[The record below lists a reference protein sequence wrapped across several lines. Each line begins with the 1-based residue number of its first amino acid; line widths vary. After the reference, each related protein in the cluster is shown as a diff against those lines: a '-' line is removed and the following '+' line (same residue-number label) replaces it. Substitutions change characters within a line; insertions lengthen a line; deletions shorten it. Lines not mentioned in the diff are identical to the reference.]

1 MKGFVYRIYP
11 KTEQESNLNVMFQA
25 KRFVWNHFLEMNM
38 KRFEDK
44 LGILSDNKMS
54 VLLTEFKQANKWL
67 FKCEKSILQ
76 NTLKDLSKAYT
87 KFLKG
92 PMKYSEKTLK
102 HAKRTGKELTFY
114 NLESHPKFKSYK
126 TLYQSVQMSLTN
138 NNIEVLE
145 KQITTTPSG
154 KYKKQ
159 NCRIKLPKIKQ
170 VKIAY
175 SRQYEGR
182 IINATLS
189 RTPDGKFYIS
199 LCCDDIPE
207 KQVTLS
213 GAKMGI
219 DLGIKVFGTIS
230 NGEKVQNP
238 KYYFAYQKQL
248 KKLQRTLSR
257 CKKGSNNRQKIR
269 LKLSKCHKKIFNSR
283 QDFLHKTT
291 TDLFKKYDVICIE
304 DLKPKEMQQTKHMAK
319 SISDASYGEFRLM
332 LTYKMA
338 SSKKQL
344 IVVDQYYPSSQLCS
358 LCDYQNELLKDLSI
372 RKWTCPNCGAQHDRD
387 LNASKNILREG
398 LKQLA

>member
-11 KTEQESNLNVMFQA
+11 KAEQERRLKMMFQA

-38 KRFEDK
+38 KQFEEK
-44 LGILSDNKMS
+44 LGILSYNKMS
-54 VLLTEFKQANKWL
+54 SLLTELKQANKWL

-87 KFLKG
+87 KFLSG
-92 PMKYSEKTLK
+92 SMKYSEKTLK

-126 TLYQSVQMSLTN
+126 TLHQSVQMSLTN

-145 KQITTTPSG
+145 KEITTTPSG

-182 IINATLS
+182 ILNATLS
-189 RTPDGKFYIS
+189 RMPDGKFYIS

-207 KQVTLS
+207 KSEPITH
-213 GAKMGI
+213 KKIGI

-230 NGEKVQNP
+230 NGKQIQNP
-238 KYYFAYQKQL
+238 KYYHVYLEQL
-248 KKLQRTLSR
+248 KKLQRKLSR
-257 CKKGSNNRQKIR
+257 RKKGSNNRNKMR
-269 LKLSKCHKKIFNSR
+269 LKLSKCHKKIYNSR

-291 TDLFKKYDVICIE
+291 TDLFKTYDVICIE
-304 DLKPKEMQQTKHMAK
+304 DLKPKEMQQTKYMAK

-358 LCDYQNELLKDLSI
+358 HCDYQNELLKDLSI
-372 RKWTCPNCGAQHDRD
+372 RTWICPNCGTEHDRD